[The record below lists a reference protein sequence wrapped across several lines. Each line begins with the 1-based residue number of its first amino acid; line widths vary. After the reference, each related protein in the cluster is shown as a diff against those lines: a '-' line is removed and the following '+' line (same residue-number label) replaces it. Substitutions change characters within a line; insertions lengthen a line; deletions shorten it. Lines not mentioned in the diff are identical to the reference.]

1 MPSIIRGFFSK
12 LLPPNS
18 RFELWLRT
26 NYHKLN
32 STSLA
37 FKIKDWHSRI
47 SCKSCLD
54 HEGSASLASLDD
66 IGRQPKVSFILDL
79 DKATPLEFAK
89 TIHSIANL
97 IGDDWEIICLGES
110 TKFNRLVANS
120 AEYHSKIKHL
130 LTIEDNLLGQMSG
143 EFVLFCAPGD
153 RFARTLLL
161 KFYEALNSSEDAD
174 VYYYNCGYAAPG
186 ENKKKLF
193 FKPGE
198 ASPALLLSVNYF
210 SRGLISRAAL
220 EKTDFHFNSKK
231 PLLTQEY
238 RLCLELQSEDFAF
251 QHLPHVLVSQ
261 NELVTS
267 GDVENQAAIIEHL
280 EQQGVAGVVAK
291 QGPSGTRFVWPTSE
305 PSVAVVIPTLNNR
318 KLLEPLVDSLL
329 HNNYRNLAITIVD
342 NNSTDPATIS
352 YFQEIRN
359 LPRVSVVSYNKNFN
373 YSEAINL
380 GAANSNSDLLLFL
393 NDDIGV
399 SNDFWLEELVQWATR
414 PEIGVVGTK
423 LIRANHTIQH
433 AGIILGLNRFAGH
446 IYLNAPEDYSGLVG
460 SVDWYRNYM
469 ALTGACQMVRR
480 DLFEA
485 VGGYDE
491 AYLLAFSDIDFCL
504 KVYEKGYSNLYTPFA
519 SLFHYEG
526 VSRGYNTPPADIL
539 RGYQRIEGYLRAGD
553 PYFSEGLSFQPIPH
567 CQSSPKEKLL
577 KAFEQRKSR
586 YQH

>member
-18 RFELWLRT
+18 GLELWLRT

-37 FKIKDWHSRI
+37 FQIRDWHSRI
-47 SCKSCLD
+47 SCKHCFD
-54 HEGSASLASLDD
+54 RENSASLVSLDHID
-66 IGRQPKVSFILDL
+66 RQPKVSFILDL

-97 IGDDWEIICLGES
+97 IGNHWEIICLGES
-110 TKFNRLVANS
+110 TKFNSLAEDS
-120 AEYHSKIKHL
+120 AEYHSQIKHL
-130 LTIEDNLLGQMSG
+130 LTVEDNLLDQVSG
-143 EFVLFCAPGD
+143 DFVLFCAPGD
-153 RFARTLLL
+153 QFARTLLL
-161 KFYEALNSSEDAD
+161 RFYGALNSTGEAD
-174 VYYYNCGYAAPG
+174 IYYYNCEYAAPG
-186 ENKKKLF
+186 EKKKKLF
-193 FKPGE
+193 FKPGD

-210 SRGLISRAAL
+210 SRGIIGREAL
-220 EKTDFHFNSKK
+220 EKVDFHFSSQK
-231 PLLTQEY
+231 PLLVQEY
-238 RLCLELQSEDFAF
+238 RLCLELQRENFAF
-251 QHLPHVLVSQ
+251 QHLPYVLVSQ
-261 NELVTS
+261 KELVTS
-267 GDVENQAAIIEHL
+267 AKAENQAIIVAHL
-280 EQQGVAGVVAK
+280 EQQGINGVAAEVE
-291 QGPSGTRFVWPTSE
+291 PIGTRFVWPGTE
-305 PSVAVVIPTLNNR
+305 PSIAVVIPTLNNR

-329 HNNYRNLAITIVD
+329 HNSYRNLAITIVD
-342 NNSTDPATIS
+342 NNSIDPATIS

-359 LPRVSVVSYNKNFN
+359 SPRVSVVRYNQEFN

-380 GAANSNSDLLLFL
+380 GAANSQSDLLLFL
-393 NDDIGV
+393 NDDMGV
-399 SNDFWLEELVQWATR
+399 SNDFWLEELVRWAAR

-423 LIRANHTIQH
+423 LIRANRTIQH

-446 IYLNAPEDYSGLVG
+446 LYLNAPEDYSGLLG

-469 ALTGACQMVRR
+469 ALTGACQMVKR

-504 KVYEKGYSNLYTPFA
+504 KVYEKGYLNLYTPFA

-539 RGYQRIEGYLRAGD
+539 RGYQRIESYVRAGD
-553 PYFSEGLSFQPIPH
+553 PYFAEGLSFQPIPY
-567 CQSSPKEKLL
+567 CQSSSKEKLL
-577 KAFEQRKSR
+577 KAFEKRKNR
-586 YQH
+586 YQY

>member
-1 MPSIIRGFFSK
+1 
-12 LLPPNS
+12 LL
-18 RFELWLRT
+18 
-26 NYHKLN
+26 
-32 STSLA
+32 A
-37 FKIKDWHSRI
+37 
-47 SCKSCLD
+47 
-54 HEGSASLASLDD
+54 
-66 IGRQPKVSFILDL
+66 
-79 DKATPLEFAK
+79 
-89 TIHSIANL
+89 
-97 IGDDWEIICLGES
+97 
-110 TKFNRLVANS
+110 
-120 AEYHSKIKHL
+120 
-130 LTIEDNLLGQMSG
+130 
-143 EFVLFCAPGD
+143 
-153 RFARTLLL
+153 
-161 KFYEALNSSEDAD
+161 
-174 VYYYNCGYAAPG
+174 
-186 ENKKKLF
+186 
-193 FKPGE
+193 
-198 ASPALLLSVNYF
+198 
-210 SRGLISRAAL
+210 
-220 EKTDFHFNSKK
+220 
-231 PLLTQEY
+231 QEY
-238 RLCLELQSEDFAF
+238 DLFLKLQSEGFAF

-539 RGYQRIEGYLRAGD
+539 RGYQRIEGYLRTGD